1 MNHFT
6 TRQVTNLQRGVRGA
20 LGFGIATSITANVIH
35 SLTQEHDQEWQVWSS
50 AGLSALAPLVLFIS
64 MEMVVRIPIHSRFLG
79 VVRLVITL
87 ALAGFSGWISYWHM
101 VDVSKMLGETSGS
114 QYIYPLIID
123 GMMVVA
129 TISLI
134 ELGRLAMTVLVA
146 ASAAVQAA
154 EAEKSE
160 ARRCKAGCTCGRH
173 NRKAPAARRTTRRVS
188 SSAPTS
194 PGMPRVPQ
202 APSAAQVAEIAA

>member
-6 TRQVTNLQRGVRGA
+6 TKQVRNLQRFVRGA
-20 LGFGIATSITANVIH
+20 LGFGIVTSITANVIH
-35 SLTQEHDQEWQVWSS
+35 SLTQAHDQSWQVWSS
-50 AGLSALAPLVLFIS
+50 AGLAALAPLVLFIS
-64 MEMVVRIPIHSRFLG
+64 TEMVTRIPIHSRILG
-79 VVRLVITL
+79 VARLLITL

-101 VDVSKMLGETSGS
+101 ASVAGMLGETSGS

-134 ELGRLAMTVLVA
+134 ELGRLGTAVQVVEVA
-146 ASAAVQAA
+146 AVEAA

-160 ARRCKAGCTCGRH
+160 ARRCKPGCACGRH
-173 NRKAPAARRTTRRVS
+173 NRKAPAKRVTRRRTTAM
-188 SSAPTS
+188 APVS
-194 PGMPRVPQ
+194 PGRVPVEELN
-202 APSAAQVAEIAA
+202 ADMAKA